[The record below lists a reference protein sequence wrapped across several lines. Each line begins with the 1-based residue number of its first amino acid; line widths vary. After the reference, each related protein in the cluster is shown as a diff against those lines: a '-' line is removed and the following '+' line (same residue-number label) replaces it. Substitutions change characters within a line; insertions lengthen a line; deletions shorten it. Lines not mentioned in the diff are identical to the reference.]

1 MVGCVL
7 GIVQVL
13 YLYSLTY
20 FIDIFTLGYIVY
32 SGHCLNGHVY
42 LMSTLL
48 CYLLDVGTYAS
59 VYCIFLLRN

>member
-20 FIDIFTLGYIVY
+20 FIDIFTLGYIMYSQRSPVH
-32 SGHCLNGHVY
+32 SGHGLNGHV
-42 LMSTLL
+42 
-48 CYLLDVGTYAS
+48 LLDVGT
-59 VYCIFLLRN
+59 VMLFTGCRHLC